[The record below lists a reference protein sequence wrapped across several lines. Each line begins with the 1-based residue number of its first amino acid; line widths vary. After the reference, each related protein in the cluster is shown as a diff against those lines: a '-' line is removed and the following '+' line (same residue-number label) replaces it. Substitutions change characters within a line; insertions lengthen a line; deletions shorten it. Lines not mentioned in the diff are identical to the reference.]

1 MPGHE
6 MILYG
11 IDDEI
16 HHRGRG
22 YIYSRALR
30 VEPPALRDCS

>member
-22 YIYSRALR
+22 YVYPRALAA
-30 VEPPALRDCS
+30 EPPALHDRS